1 MSKTDNGEGEDEDED
16 AVSKASFSGV
26 VRRHSLSPATT
37 VSVFSLPSVLIVAVA
52 VDDDDEEDVIDF
64 VVVAA
69 GCCVD

>member
-1 MSKTDNGEGEDEDED
+1 MSKTDNGEGEEED
-16 AVSKASFSGV
+16 AVREASFSGV

-64 VVVAA
+64 VVAA